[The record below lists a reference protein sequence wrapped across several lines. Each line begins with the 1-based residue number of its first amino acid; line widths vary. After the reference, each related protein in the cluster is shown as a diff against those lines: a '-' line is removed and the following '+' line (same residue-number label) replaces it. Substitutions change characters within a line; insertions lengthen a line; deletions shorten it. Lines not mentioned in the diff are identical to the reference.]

1 VKEARVGRVSSLHRY
16 PVKSMAGEDLPSAE
30 VTPTGLLGD
39 RAYALIDRETG
50 RVVSAKRPRRWTGI
64 LDYRASFTEPPKVN
78 RAVPVKH
85 HDRADQRSGRVRGE
99 RLDRAHPQNRR
110 SSVARGHAA
119 VHSLRDVTLA
129 QDDLPKDPRILKAAF
144 QHNEGNL
151 GVKAEVIHQGRV
163 EMGDSVWVE

>member
-1 VKEARVGRVSSLHRY
+1 MKETRVGRVSSLHRY

-78 RAVPVKH
+78 RAVPPVRIMLPDGSEIESTDKASLDEKTLPRLRLRPKAIPVKH
-85 HDRADQRSGRVRGE
+85 HD
-99 RLDRAHPQNRR
+99 
-110 SSVARGHAA
+110 
-119 VHSLRDVTLA
+119 
-129 QDDLPKDPRILKAAF
+129 
-144 QHNEGNL
+144 
-151 GVKAEVIHQGRV
+151 
-163 EMGDSVWVE
+163 